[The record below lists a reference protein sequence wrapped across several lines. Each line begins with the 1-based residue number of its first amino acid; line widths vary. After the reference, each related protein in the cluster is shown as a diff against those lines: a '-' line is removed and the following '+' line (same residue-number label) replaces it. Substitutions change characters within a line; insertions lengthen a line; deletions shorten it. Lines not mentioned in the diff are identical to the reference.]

1 MSVGATASSSP
12 APPAPLAK
20 LAALPGISTAS
31 GVAAA
36 ARQAQATGQVL
47 PVLPELAGLLPAGG
61 LRRGGTVAVHGSTS
75 LLLALLAEA
84 TSRGSWAA
92 VVGVPELGVVAAH
105 ELGVAVDRL
114 ALVNRPGMEFGA
126 VTAALLDGMDL
137 VAVGGAGGGARG
149 AGPSRSQQQLAR
161 RLSARARNRG
171 AVLLSLGP
179 WPGAEVELSGEVVAW
194 HGLHASGKGFLR
206 GRELNVR
213 TNGRGAA
220 ARPGQTSLLLP
231 TAAHTT
237 PLGLTDNAPNAERAG
252 KLRLAGKTDPAENA
266 ESAGNAGPAEKAG
279 FAKKAG
285 IAGNTGPAEKA
296 GPAGNS
302 GAAGNSGSAGAAAK
316 LGLAEA
322 ATAAETAEAAGT
334 TRKPVAAENAGSSRK
349 VAPAAT
355 LGLAGSAAEV
365 EAAGSAGKSV
375 VAEAAGAT
383 GSAGSSRKVAP
394 AATLG
399 LAGSAAE
406 VEAAGSAGKSVVA
419 EAAGATGSAGSSR
432 KASAQAQVTGRTG
445 KPVTAEIPWFAEN
458 VPSVEEIEGT
468 AGRSPKTSL
477 ALTESGVG

>member
-1 MSVGATASSSP
+1 MSTPSTTPAATSAS
-12 APPAPLAK
+12 LAK

-179 WPGAEVELSGEVVAW
+179 WPGAEVDLHCSDSRW
-194 HGLHASGKGFLR
+194 HGPDRGYGRLR
-206 GRELNVR
+206 RREIAVH
-213 TNGRGAA
+213 TGGRGAA
-220 ARPGQTSLLLP
+220 TQPRHLHLTLPGDDGRVHSLP
-231 TAAHTT
+231 SPAAGPRHG
-237 PLGLTDNAPNAERAG
+237 GLTAVRDAG
-252 KLRLAGKTDPAENA
+252 
-266 ESAGNAGPAEKAG
+266 
-279 FAKKAG
+279 
-285 IAGNTGPAEKA
+285 
-296 GPAGNS
+296 
-302 GAAGNSGSAGAAAK
+302 
-316 LGLAEA
+316 
-322 ATAAETAEAAGT
+322 
-334 TRKPVAAENAGSSRK
+334 
-349 VAPAAT
+349 
-355 LGLAGSAAEV
+355 
-365 EAAGSAGKSV
+365 
-375 VAEAAGAT
+375 
-383 GSAGSSRKVAP
+383 
-394 AATLG
+394 
-399 LAGSAAE
+399 
-406 VEAAGSAGKSVVA
+406 
-419 EAAGATGSAGSSR
+419 
-432 KASAQAQVTGRTG
+432 
-445 KPVTAEIPWFAEN
+445 
-458 VPSVEEIEGT
+458 
-468 AGRSPKTSL
+468 
-477 ALTESGVG
+477 